1 MGRLLNK
8 IDSPKDLKQLSTM
21 ELSEVSGE
29 IRELILDAVSANGGH
44 LASNLGAADLTVALH
59 YTFDFLE
66 DVLIWD
72 VGHQCYP
79 HKILTGR
86 RDQIHTVRQYGG
98 LAGFP
103 DPKESDYDPFLT
115 SHAGVSL
122 SAGLGISAGDDLV
135 RRHRKVVCVIGDG
148 ALTAGVPMEAL
159 YNAGELRKNL
169 LIILN
174 HNQMSICRNVG
185 ALSTYLDKAR
195 TATFYREAK
204 REIGNLLSLVP
215 SIGKD
220 LESTVNRFRDA
231 IKHGIMPAG
240 TIFEELG
247 LTYFGPIDG
256 HNMKTLV
263 EELAMVKELEGPV
276 LLHVVSEKGHGFD
289 YTSKDPVTYHSPSAF
304 TKEDGEITKKTGRP
318 SYSSAFAAT
327 LISMAEDDPRIVAI
341 TAAMAQ
347 GTALDRFGDRFP
359 ERLFDVGIAE
369 QHAVAFSTG
378 LAKSGMRP
386 VAAIYSTFLQR
397 AYDQVFHEVCLQD
410 MPVVFAIDRAG
421 ITGGDGATAQG
432 NFDIAYLRTLPQI
445 SIMAPRNGSELNL
458 MMRYALESTGPIA
471 IRYPRES
478 IPTEELD
485 DVPAPIEHGRG
496 ELLRDGEDLALFA
509 LGAMVIP
516 ALEAAEALE
525 EEGIS
530 TAVINARFAKPV
542 DWRLLEEWC
551 GRVPMLVTLEDH
563 ALQGGFGSAVL
574 ETASDHRLD
583 LNKIRR
589 IGIPDRFIEHGSR
602 AVLMEKLGLDARGI
616 SNSIRKFLRASA
628 SQDTAVVGPDK
639 A

>member
-1 MGRLLNK
+1 
-8 IDSPKDLKQLSTM
+8 
-21 ELSEVSGE
+21 
-29 IRELILDAVSANGGH
+29 
-44 LASNLGAADLTVALH
+44 
-59 YTFDFLE
+59 
-66 DVLIWD
+66 
-72 VGHQCYP
+72 
-79 HKILTGR
+79 
-86 RDQIHTVRQYGG
+86 
-98 LAGFP
+98 
-103 DPKESDYDPFLT
+103 
-115 SHAGVSL
+115 
-122 SAGLGISAGDDLV
+122 
-135 RRHRKVVCVIGDG
+135 
-148 ALTAGVPMEAL
+148 
-159 YNAGELRKNL
+159 
-169 LIILN
+169 
-174 HNQMSICRNVG
+174 
-185 ALSTYLDKAR
+185 
-195 TATFYREAK
+195 
-204 REIGNLLSLVP
+204 
-215 SIGKD
+215 
-220 LESTVNRFRDA
+220 
-231 IKHGIMPAG
+231 
-240 TIFEELG
+240 
-247 LTYFGPIDG
+247 
-256 HNMKTLV
+256 
-263 EELAMVKELEGPV
+263 
-276 LLHVVSEKGHGFD
+276 
-289 YTSKDPVTYHSPSAF
+289 
-304 TKEDGEITKKTGRP
+304 
-318 SYSSAFAAT
+318 
-327 LISMAEDDPRIVAI
+327 MAEDDPRIVAI

-369 QHAVAFSTG
+369 QHALAFSTG